1 MLTLGVL
8 FIAVATGLGQ
18 ASSLIDNVADIR
30 HWYQTAIVGD
40 FFVRATMPDME
51 TGLSAAVPETVGDE
65 LEQIPG
71 VLKVASL
78 RFLGIEVNGQKA
90 MLITEDTV
98 FAKAAS
104 PTPSLLT
111 TGPADPNRPTVILGS
126 VLAKRLGV
134 EADDSVEL
142 QTRIGPQRLAISRV
156 QNDYLSG
163 GMTVYMQRPL
173 AEQFF
178 DVEGVDAYI
187 VRADH
192 SQIAE
197 VKNALSAISL
207 RNGMMLQSYADLT
220 TLIEGMMSGVV
231 GSLWA
236 LLTLALLVASFGVF
250 NMLAMNVLEQTRELG
265 LLRAVGM
272 TSRQVRWMVLSQ
284 AILLGIVGIIPG
296 IGAGIAMSY
305 LMNLATF
312 PALGHQVEFTLSA
325 WFVLAVAVAAFLL
338 VILASWLPASRA
350 ARIQPALSL
359 RYE

>member
-1 MLTLGVL
+1 MHLHHGEFADVQ
-8 FIAVATGLGQ
+8 IAV
-18 ASSLIDNVADIR
+18 D
-30 HWYQTAIVGD
+30 
-40 FFVRATMPDME
+40 
-51 TGLSAAVPETVGDE
+51 
-65 LEQIPG
+65 
-71 VLKVASL
+71 
-78 RFLGIEVNGQKA
+78 
-90 MLITEDTV
+90 
-98 FAKAAS
+98 
-104 PTPSLLT
+104 
-111 TGPADPNRPTVILGS
+111 VILGS

-142 QTRIGPQRLAISRV
+142 QTRIGPQRLAVSRV

-272 TSRQVRWMVLSQ
+272 TSHQVRLMVLSQ

-312 PALGHQVEFTLSA
+312 PALGHQVEFTLSP
-325 WFVLAVAVAAFLL
+325 WFVLAVAVAAFAL